1 MNGKGGLPEFRKQ
14 PAIRAEVQS
23 HVGGFFNFQK
33 LSIQFNFSQKLKIL
47 DGSQALLYVSVKV
60 FENFSAPAAFVPVQ
74 RVDTVVW
81 TKEGSGAHMAGTRS
95 LNENLDHC
103 VSQVNEVMS
112 GC

>member
-1 MNGKGGLPEFRKQ
+1 MNGKAGLPEFCKQ
-14 PAIRAEVQS
+14 PTVRAEVQS
-23 HVGGFFNFQK
+23 HIGGFFNFQK

-81 TKEGSGAHMAGTRS
+81 TKEGSGAHIAGIRS
-95 LNENLDHC
+95 LNEILDLF
-103 VSQVNEVMS
+103 VSQVNELTS